1 MTRCIGTWMVA
12 LAAALGLVGWSNM
25 AMAQQTNNNG
35 NTTVNFGQTAGVDV
49 DANGV
54 LRYRVY
60 ESVGG
65 DVGKKRL
72 MAAAKEKLPK
82 ELSKS
87 SELRKIS
94 LNRLEKALAAAI
106 ESGKP
111 VPAEMKYL
119 AGLVRIENVF
129 FYPETGD
136 VVIAG
141 PAEPYGADPSGRIVG
156 LDTGAA
162 TVELQDLIVALRAFP
177 ADSRGR
183 DARIQC
189 SIDPTQEGLARLKE
203 VISTATR
210 NSSDVVSNP
219 RPYVDAMRNALGLQ
233 NVTVNGVSPET
244 HFAQV
249 LVEADYRMKMIGIG
263 LEVLPKD
270 VKVKSYVDRASGNG
284 SNALQRW
291 WFVPNYECVKV
302 TADGNGMELVGQ
314 GVKLIGESEHINA
327 DGSRKGTG
335 KIEASSDGFAKNFTS
350 EYPKIASRVPVY
362 GQLKNVIDLSI
373 AAAFIQAQDYYGKSG
388 WTGGVFN
395 DESAYPVE
403 TYHSPKQVETAINA
417 VSKGAN
423 KLVTP
428 IGGGVD
434 ISPRQALSENN
445 RLSDEQGAV
454 AEKAKSISLGGLSEN
469 QWWWD

>member
-12 LAAALGLVGWSNM
+12 LAAALGLLGWSNM
-25 AMAQQTNNNG
+25 AMAQATNNNG
-35 NTTVNFGQTAGVDV
+35 NTTNNFGQTAGVDV
-49 DANGV
+49 DAKGV
-54 LRYRVY
+54 LRYRVS
-60 ESVGG
+60 EGVDG
-65 DVGKKRL
+65 VVAKKML
-72 MAAAKEKLPK
+72 AAAIAKLP
-82 ELSKS
+82 EGLAKS
-87 SELRKIS
+87 SPHRKIS
-94 LNRLEKALAAAI
+94 LNRLEKAVKAAV

-111 VPAEMKYL
+111 VPAELKYL

-136 VVIAG
+136 IVIAG
-141 PAEPYGADPSGRIVG
+141 PAEPYGADASGRIIG
-156 LDTGAA
+156 LETGAA
-162 TVELQDLIVALRAFP
+162 TIELQDLIVALRAFP
-177 ADSRGR
+177 ANSRGG
-183 DARIQC
+183 DTRIQC
-189 SIDPTQEGLARLKE
+189 SIDPTQEGLARLKN
-203 VISTATR
+203 VIAEASR
-210 NSSDVVSNP
+210 NQNAVVSNP
-219 RPYVDAMRNALGLQ
+219 APYVDSMRNALGLQ

-263 LEVLPKD
+263 LEVPPKD
-270 VKVKSYVDRASGNG
+270 VKIKSYVARASGNG

-314 GVKLIGESEHINA
+314 GVKLIGESEYVAA

-335 KIEASSDGFAKNFTS
+335 KVEGPSDGFAKNFTT
-350 EYPKIASRVPVY
+350 EYPKIASRVPIY

-373 AAAFIQAQDYYGKSG
+373 TAAFIQAQDYYGKSG
-388 WTGGVFN
+388 WTAPLFN
-395 DESAYPVE
+395 DEAAYAVE
-403 TYHSPKQVETAINA
+403 TYHAPRQVETAINA
-417 VSKGAN
+417 VSKGPG

-445 RLSDEQGAV
+445 RMSDDQGTV
-454 AEKAKSISLGGLSEN
+454 AEKAKSVSLGGLAEN